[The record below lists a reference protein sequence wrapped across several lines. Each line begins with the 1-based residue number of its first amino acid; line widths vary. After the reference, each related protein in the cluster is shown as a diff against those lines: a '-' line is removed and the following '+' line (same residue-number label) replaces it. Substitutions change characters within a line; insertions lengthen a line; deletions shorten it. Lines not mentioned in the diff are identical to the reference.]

1 MKSRCQAM
9 ARCEAI
15 SAGGTGVSPVRAGRG
30 DRRDAGPTHNSLSLR
45 LTAAFVLLGAVTA
58 SAQSN
63 SLFRSGRAPSMPPA
77 ASQPARSSG
86 GGLNKNAAMPGL
98 RAAPPPRVDPEAQST
113 NPALLAF
120 SPIAVEPPKPQVIQ
134 VNDLITIIIRE
145 TKLAISDSN
154 LRQNKQWQVGSE
166 LGKWFRLNPED
177 HLIPQDFPNGAPGVE
192 FKLQDQ
198 YQGRGRVDRRDELT
212 TRITAKVIDV
222 KPNGNLVLEA
232 KKTIK
237 QDEDE
242 QVYTL
247 TGVCRTDDLTPQ
259 NTVLST
265 QVAELIVDVQHAG
278 AARDAARRGWL
289 KRLTDFLRL
298 E

>member
-1 MKSRCQAM
+1 MTSRRVA
-9 ARCEAI
+9 ATRGVAI
-15 SAGGTGVSPVRAGRG
+15 ALLTLWGS
-30 DRRDAGPTHNSLSLR
+30 
-45 LTAAFVLLGAVTA
+45 TAAEG
-58 SAQSN
+58 QSN
-63 SLFRSGRAPSMPPA
+63 SLFRARRTPAHPPA
-77 ASQPARSSG
+77 SSQPARPG
-86 GGLNKNAAMPGL
+86 GAGLTRDAAMPGL
-98 RAAPPPRVDPEAQST
+98 RAAPPPRIDPDSQST
-113 NPALLAF
+113 NPILLAH
-120 SPIAVEPPKPQVIQ
+120 SLIAVEPPKPQLIE
-134 VNDLITIIIRE
+134 VNDLVTIIIRE
-145 TKLAISDSN
+145 TKLAVSDSN
-154 LRQNKQWQVGSE
+154 LRQDKQWKVNSE
-166 LGKWFRLNPED
+166 LAKWFRLDPED
-177 HLIPQDFPNGAPGVE
+177 RLIPQTFPNGTPGVE

-212 TRITAKVIDV
+212 TRITARVIDV

-247 TGVCRTDDLTPQ
+247 TGMCRTDDLTPQ

-265 QVAELIVDVQHAG
+265 QIAELHVDVQHAG